1 MKKATLLLAL
11 LVIYLVSL
19 IGLNFLHFRYL
30 PVEVILYAALADVL
44 IAIGITAIAVAAI
57 GRVWTGG
64 LPPGV
69 VSRLFTRT
77 EIVLAVV
84 CAILIGYIWA
94 ISVPTVID
102 RSLSIY
108 ILEKLDQ
115 RGGAISLEAMR
126 DIVIKEFI
134 PEHRLIDARMTEQL
148 SSGTLTIESGCVR
161 LTSRGKTLAGLTR
174 YYRTHLLPRNRLLM
188 GTVSDDLTD
197 PFRHSTPIVD
207 YRCRDGR

>member
-1 MKKATLLLAL
+1 
-11 LVIYLVSL
+11 
-19 IGLNFLHFRYL
+19 
-30 PVEVILYAALADVL
+30 L
-44 IAIGITAIAVAAI
+44 IAIAITAIAVAA
-57 GRVWTGG
+57 GLRLRTVG

-69 VSRLFTRT
+69 VSRLFTGT
-77 EIVLAVV
+77 EMMLAVF

-115 RGGAISLEAMR
+115 RGGAISLDSMSE
-126 DIVIKEFI
+126 IFVKEFI

-148 SSGTLTIESGCVR
+148 SSGTVTIEDRCVR
-161 LTSRGKTLAGLTR
+161 LTRRGKMLVAFTR

-188 GTVSDDLTD
+188 GAISSDLTD
-197 PFRHSTPIVD
+197 PFRDPTPIVD
-207 YRCRDGR
+207 YRCQGEQ